1 MVDSTQSSIVV
12 SATPTAVL
20 EVIAAFESY
29 PEWTGAVREVSI
41 LEHDTAGRPIVVQFT
56 LDAGALKDT
65 YSLAYSWNLD
75 SSGEGTLS
83 WNLVEATL
91 LKAMTGSYQLTAAAG
106 GTKVVYSLSVDLHIP
121 MLGMLRRRAEKVIT
135 DTALTEL
142 KKRVEG

>member
-12 SATPTAVL
+12 SATPIAVL

-41 LEHDTAGRPIVVQFT
+41 LEHDAAGRPIMVRFT

-65 YSLAYSWNLD
+65 YSLAYAWNLD
-75 SSGEGTLS
+75 ASGEGTLS

-91 LKAMTGSYQLTAAAG
+91 LKAMTGSYQLTAAPG